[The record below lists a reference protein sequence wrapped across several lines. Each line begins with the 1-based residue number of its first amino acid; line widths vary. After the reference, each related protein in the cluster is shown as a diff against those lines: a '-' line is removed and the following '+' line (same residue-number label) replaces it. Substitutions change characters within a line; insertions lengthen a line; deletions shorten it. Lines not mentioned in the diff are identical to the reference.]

1 MVTVQLV
8 VELVVYLV
16 EVVVGLVW
24 LVVVEMVG
32 LRATE
37 WPARKCS

>member
-8 VELVVYLV
+8 VDLVVDLK
-16 EVVVGLVW
+16 ELVVGLVW
-24 LVVVEMVG
+24 LEVVEMVG